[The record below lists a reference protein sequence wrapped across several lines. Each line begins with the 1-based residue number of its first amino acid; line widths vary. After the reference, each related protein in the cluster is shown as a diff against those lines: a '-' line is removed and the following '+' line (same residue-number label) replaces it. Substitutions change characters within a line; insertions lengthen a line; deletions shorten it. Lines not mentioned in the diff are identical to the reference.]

1 MFKISKVLFGWTE
14 HDLFSLSCNGANC
27 NCRCAWNAYMLFV
40 HEIEKNTAKQVPKS
54 AWVDSNKI
62 HFINNTVQDRRYII
76 IIFKQYWTRQS
87 QY

>member
-1 MFKISKVLFGWTE
+1 
-14 HDLFSLSCNGANC
+14 
-27 NCRCAWNAYMLFV
+27 MLFV

-76 IIFKQYWTRQS
+76 IIFKQY
-87 QY
+87 